1 MVCLNC
7 EKNFEGNF
15 CPHCGQSAKTGPL
28 RFSELTQNIVAP
40 FVGGDN
46 KFLRTARELITQPGH
61 MVRRYLLGKR
71 VRYYHPLQMYVFLLT
86 AYAIT
91 CYVLGIHVSVFDQ
104 SSDIS
109 FGDYERDGLVLASVK
124 KVADYVNFIEN
135 DKLYGTLAA
144 AIFAVPVFTWV
155 FRKVHLP
162 RPDGTSQ
169 PLCATEQFY
178 AQIYSS
184 CIDLLLSTFL
194 LPLSLINGLGT
205 WLVGAFSAMTFA
217 YVIVLYRQMLGL
229 KWPRAILLCG
239 IGFVLTIALFV
250 LVIFAIVLIA
260 LGIDLMFR

>member
-7 EKNFEGNF
+7 GNTFEGNF
-15 CPHCGQSAKTGPL
+15 CPHCGQSAEVKRLQAGEML
-28 RFSELTQNIVAP
+28 KNAIGP

-46 KFLRTARELITQPGH
+46 RFLRTAWQLITRPGH
-61 MVRRYLLGKR
+61 LVRDYLLGKR
-71 VRYYHPLQMYVFLLT
+71 IRYYHPLQMYVFLLT

-91 CYVLGIHVSVFDQ
+91 CYVLGINISIFDR

-109 FGDYERDGLVLASVK
+109 FGDYERDGIVLASVR
-124 KVADYVNFIEN
+124 KVADYFNFIEN

-144 AIFAVPVFTWV
+144 AIFAVPVFTWM

-169 PLCATEQFY
+169 PLCATENFY
-178 AQIYSS
+178 AQMYSS

-194 LPLSLINGLGT
+194 LPLSLIDGLGT
-205 WLVGAFSAMTFA
+205 WLVGAFSAITFA

-229 KWPRAILLCG
+229 KWPKAILLCC
-239 IGFVLTIALFV
+239 IGFALTIALFV
-250 LVIFAIVLIA
+250 LFIFAIVVIA
-260 LGIDLMFR
+260 FGIDILMK